1 MFALSWNRR
10 PGLSAVAK
18 DGGGVLVREL
28 SLDEERATEMRVC
41 LATVRTARCAE
52 SLPDEGEVVCDVGVA
67 IHEGSCWE
75 RIRGRYKARGWS
87 VVEEIAA
94 AGEWDG

>member
-1 MFALSWNRR
+1 VYRVQCFLSV
-10 PGLSAVAK
+10 VAK
-18 DGGGVLVREL
+18 DGGGVLVRAL

-41 LATVRTARCAE
+41 LADVRTARCVGP
-52 SLPDEGEVVCDVGVA
+52 LPDEGEVVCDVGVA

-75 RIRGRYKARGWS
+75 RIRGRYEAHGWS

-94 AGEWDG
+94 AEWDG